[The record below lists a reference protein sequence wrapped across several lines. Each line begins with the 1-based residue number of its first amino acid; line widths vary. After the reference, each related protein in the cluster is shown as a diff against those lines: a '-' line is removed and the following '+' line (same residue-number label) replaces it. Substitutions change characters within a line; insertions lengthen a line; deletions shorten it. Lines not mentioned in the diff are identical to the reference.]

1 MHQAPAVSYPVGR
14 CCFRT
19 CLVAAS
25 ALASLTVL
33 GAWTLWQGMHAAQGL
48 GWALALLVLGL
59 QLRMLRHAP
68 HGCLHWQGDAWLWQP
83 REGPSS
89 ATRVQVMLDWQSGL
103 LLRLSA
109 GEWLWLERAQAPLQW
124 LDLRRAVWGHSH

>member
-1 MHQAPAVSYPVGR
+1 MHHAPAVSYPVGR
-14 CCFRT
+14 CRFRT

-25 ALASLTVL
+25 ALASLAVL
-33 GAWTLWQGMHAAQGL
+33 SIWSAWQGLHVAQSVGL
-48 GWALALLVLGL
+48 ALALLVLGL
-59 QLRMLRHAP
+59 QLRMLRRAP
-68 HGCLHWQGDAWLWQP
+68 HGRLHWQGDAWLWQP
-83 REGPSS
+83 HEGH
-89 ATRVQVMLDWQSGL
+89 AETTQVQVVLDWQSGL